1 MAEFLPFTGTR
12 YNREKVKLAAVTAPP
27 YDVISSQY
35 REELYHRADHN
46 VIRLELNHDEDPYAS
61 AKRHLDQWLKET
73 ILIRDEKARF
83 YVYYQ
88 TFNDPEGREYT
99 RQGVIGRLKV
109 TPYSE
114 KQTLPHERTLA
125 APKRDRL
132 ALMEA
137 ARANLSPIFG
147 LIDDES
153 LVFDQTLEVATVNAP
168 IADIDEKLENGST
181 VRHMVWSL
189 DDAIAVDRIHKII
202 SNRPV
207 VIADGHHRY
216 ETAVAFAEMHPE
228 ISGAKYL
235 MVFISNLR
243 SSGTVILPTHRVLYG
258 LPDFNAYTLF
268 AKLREQYELQ
278 PFERRDDAYEALLHD
293 QKAVTMVELD
303 EAPHFTLV
311 RARDERYASAL
322 AGLPVMQLQ
331 ERILKQGAGLTQEA
345 IDNKTNLLYPHSLQ
359 ERDEMV
365 AVRNDVNASFYLRP
379 VTPAEMARVVEE
391 GDYMPQ
397 KSTYFYPKLLT
408 GLVIHE
414 FEVQD

>member
-1 MAEFLPFTGTR
+1 LAEFLPFIGTR
-12 YNREKVKLAAVTAPP
+12 YNRDKVKLSAVTAPP
-27 YDVISSQY
+27 YDVISLQY
-35 REELYHRADHN
+35 REELYNRADHN

-61 AKRHLDQWLKET
+61 AKSHLDRWLKEN
-73 ILIRDEKARF
+73 ILIRDEKARY

-88 TFNDPEGREYT
+88 MFNDPDGRQYT
-99 RQGVIGRLKV
+99 RTGVIGRLKV

-137 ARANLSPIFG
+137 TKANLSPIFG

-153 LVFDQTLEVATVNAP
+153 LIFDQTLEVATVNPP
-168 IADIDEKLENGST
+168 IADIDERLENGDT
-181 VRHMVWSL
+181 ARHMLWSL
-189 DDAIAVDRIHKII
+189 DDAIAVERIEKIM
-202 SNRPV
+202 STRPV

-216 ETAVAFAEMHPE
+216 ETSVAFAELHPE
-228 ISGAKYL
+228 IKSARYM
-235 MVFISNLR
+235 MVFVSNLR

-258 LPDFNAYTLF
+258 MTGFNAYTLF
-268 AKLREQYELQ
+268 AKLRESYELQ
-278 PFERRDDAYEALLHD
+278 TYERREDAYEALMHD
-293 QKAVTMVELD
+293 TKAITMIELD
-303 EAPHFTLV
+303 EAPHFTLL
-311 RARDERYASAL
+311 RSKDERYASAL
-322 AGLPVMQLQ
+322 EGLPVMQLQ

-345 IDNKTNLLYPHSLQ
+345 IDNKTNLLYPHSLT

-365 AVRNDVNASFYLRP
+365 AQRSDINATFYLRA
-379 VTPAEMARVVEE
+379 VTPTEMARVVEE

-408 GLVIHE
+408 GLVLHE
-414 FEVQD
+414 FDIQD